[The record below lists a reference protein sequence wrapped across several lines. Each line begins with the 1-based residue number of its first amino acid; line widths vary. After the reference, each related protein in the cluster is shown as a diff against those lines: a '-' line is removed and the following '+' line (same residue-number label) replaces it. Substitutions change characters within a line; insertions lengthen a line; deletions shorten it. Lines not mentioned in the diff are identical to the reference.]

1 MSSKLIAIVGP
12 SGTGKSTSIK
22 SLNPSETFI
31 INVARKELPF
41 KGSEKIYNTNLKN
54 YFEVD
59 DIPQITNLLTQI
71 SEKAPQIKT
80 IVIDDAIYSMS
91 FLMMRKANESGFGK
105 FVALAQ
111 QVTNM
116 LTTARKLR
124 DDLKVFYITHSEEI
138 TDDGRI
144 VGQKIKTLGRALDNQ
159 VVMEGL
165 FTIALYTHIDEDK
178 DGMPTYHFVTN
189 RYRNYPAKSP
199 MGMFSDVLIPND
211 LQHVCNTIDEYYK
224 EEEEEVAAPTT
235 TTTKTA
241 KSK

>member
-41 KGSEKIYNTNLKN
+41 KGSEKIYNASLKN

-91 FLMMRKANESGFGK
+91 FLMMRKANETG
-105 FVALAQ
+105 
-111 QVTNM
+111 
-116 LTTARKLR
+116 
-124 DDLKVFYITHSEEI
+124 LKCELSI
-138 TDDGRI
+138 
-144 VGQKIKTLGRALDNQ
+144 N
-159 VVMEGL
+159 L
-165 FTIALYTHIDEDK
+165 F
-178 DGMPTYHFVTN
+178 N
-189 RYRNYPAKSP
+189 
-199 MGMFSDVLIPND
+199 
-211 LQHVCNTIDEYYK
+211 
-224 EEEEEVAAPTT
+224 
-235 TTTKTA
+235 
-241 KSK
+241 